1 MQQYSFTARIGEH
14 DIIIETGTL
23 AQQAGGA
30 VTVRS
35 GDTVVL
41 ATATASPKPRE
52 GDDFFPLSVDYEERM
67 YAAGKIPASFYRRE
81 GRPSEQAIL
90 LCRLVDR
97 PLRPLFAKGL
107 RNDVQIVLTS
117 LSSDDENFI
126 DILSIIGA
134 SAALHISN
142 IPWNGPIGA
151 VRVGYIDGE
160 FVFNPTASQM
170 AHSTLDLRL
179 AGTAEAILMVEA
191 GANEVPEDVILEA
204 MRRGHEAMQD
214 VIRVQNEMRAQ
225 LGKPKSEFPI
235 FLPREEVKE
244 AVKTQVAAR
253 LSEVLATASFKS
265 ERNEALETLQQE
277 VVAAFAEQCEAWEV
291 SEAFQDL
298 VRQEMRARILHEGRR
313 PDGRD
318 ARTVRPISCAVGL
331 LHRTHGSALFTRGET
346 QVLTIATLGTPSDE
360 QTIDSLDAE
369 ETKRF
374 MHHYNFPPYS
384 TGEVAPMRGPKRR
397 EIGHGA
403 LAERALV
410 PVLPPEEKFPYTV
423 RLVSEVLS
431 SNGSTSMASVCGST
445 LALMDAG
452 VPIEAPV
459 AGVAMGLITE
469 GDRYAILT
477 DIIGMEDH
485 LGDMDFKVAGTRHGI
500 TALQMD
506 LKVQGLSEQILRE
519 ALAQAREARLFILG
533 KMAETISAPRPELS
547 PYAPRITVVKIHPDK
562 IGTLIGPGGKMV
574 RKIQEE
580 TGVKIDIEDDGSVFV
595 SSTNGPGAERAV
607 EMIEELT
614 SEVELGKI
622 YNGKV
627 VRTTDFGAFV
637 EILPGKEG
645 MVHISQLAD
654 YRAPSVEDVVRVGDE
669 VQVMVIG
676 IDDQGKIRLSR
687 SAVLEGLTLE
697 EAQERDRR
705 PGSAPRR
712 SGPGERFNGPRPSRD
727 GERNRRPGE
736 GRSGGFGHSGGPR
749 RPGGR

>member
-1 MQQYSFTARIGEH
+1 
-14 DIIIETGTL
+14 
-23 AQQAGGA
+23 
-30 VTVRS
+30 
-35 GDTVVL
+35 
-41 ATATASPKPRE
+41 
-52 GDDFFPLSVDYEERM
+52 
-67 YAAGKIPASFYRRE
+67 
-81 GRPSEQAIL
+81 
-90 LCRLVDR
+90 
-97 PLRPLFAKGL
+97 
-107 RNDVQIVLTS
+107 
-117 LSSDDENFI
+117 
-126 DILSIIGA
+126 
-134 SAALHISN
+134 
-142 IPWNGPIGA
+142 
-151 VRVGYIDGE
+151 
-160 FVFNPTASQM
+160 
-170 AHSTLDLRL
+170 
-179 AGTAEAILMVEA
+179 
-191 GANEVPEDVILEA
+191 
-204 MRRGHEAMQD
+204 
-214 VIRVQNEMRAQ
+214 
-225 LGKPKSEFPI
+225 
-235 FLPREEVKE
+235 
-244 AVKTQVAAR
+244 
-253 LSEVLATASFKS
+253 
-265 ERNEALETLQQE
+265 
-277 VVAAFAEQCEAWEV
+277 
-291 SEAFQDL
+291 
-298 VRQEMRARILHEGRR
+298 
-313 PDGRD
+313 
-318 ARTVRPISCAVGL
+318 
-331 LHRTHGSALFTRGET
+331 
-346 QVLTIATLGTPSDE
+346 
-360 QTIDSLDAE
+360 
-369 ETKRF
+369 
-374 MHHYNFPPYS
+374 
-384 TGEVAPMRGPKRR
+384 MRGPKRR

-595 SSTNGPGAERAV
+595 SSTNGPGAE
-607 EMIEELT
+607 LT
-614 SEVELGKI
+614 SEVVLGKI
-622 YNGKV
+622 YNGMV

-705 PGSAPRR
+705 PGAAPRR